1 MFPNN
6 PEDGRPPEAAPP
18 PPAVQPERNLRRWSV
33 AASLVGVALFSA
45 LIGFAVDRFVTTNFS
60 PTSTPP
66 VAATAPT
73 SLPSVPRIGPV
84 AAQNG
89 GSPTATPSAA
99 STTAAA
105 DPAVQAIQQVIQR
118 GDEEQAE
125 AVASNDPTVMKDTS
139 TPDFYQV
146 QVATNQDLVANGV
159 TAIKLVNIEWGP
171 VSVNGTTATAT
182 AWETWTTSYSDGT
195 SEQSRDRNA
204 YTLVQ
209 DNGAWRVSADDHPD
223 DLQAVTPDSGVAP
236 SAPGTGIGNPGG
248 TGTGSGNPNG
258 RGTGNPATGR
268 GNPATGTGN
277 PSPGTGN
284 PSPIRPPQ
292 PRVPRGAQDTS
303 QNWSGYSATGGTFT
317 AVSGTWTVPQFTP
330 DSPAGADAAWVGIGG
345 VNTRDLI
352 QAGTQQTVSGSGSTQ
367 YQAWVETLPQAS
379 HPVPLAVHSGD
390 SVSVNISLVPQTQ
403 NQWLVAF
410 KNNTTGQSYQVTETY
425 ASSMSSAEWIQEA
438 PSAARGRQIPL
449 DNFGAIDFSQ
459 GAAVKDGQT
468 VSISGAG
475 AQAVT
480 MVGRGGQ
487 RLASP
492 STLGADGASFT
503 VTRG

>member
-1 MFPNN
+1 MFPDN
-6 PEDGRPPEAAPP
+6 PSDWRPLEEGTQSPP
-18 PPAVQPERNLRRWSV
+18 PPAVQPARSPRRWRI
-33 AASLVGVALFSA
+33 AASLIGVALFSA

-60 PTSTPP
+60 PVSTPP
-66 VAATAPT
+66 VAAAAPT
-73 SLPSVPRIGPV
+73 TVPSVPRIGPV
-84 AAQNG
+84 AAQN
-89 GSPTATPSAA
+89 T
-99 STTAAA
+99 
-105 DPAVQAIQQVIQR
+105 DPAAQAIQQVIQR
-118 GDEEQAE
+118 GDEEQAQ
-125 AVASNDPTVMKDTS
+125 AIASNDSTVMKDTS
-139 TPDFYQV
+139 TPDFYQQ

-159 TAIKLVNIEWGP
+159 SAIKLVNIEWGP
-171 VSVNGTTATAT
+171 VSVTGTTATAT

-195 SEQSRDRNA
+195 SEQSRDRNV

-209 DNGAWRVSADDHPD
+209 DNGTWKVSADDHPD
-223 DLQAVTPDSGVAP
+223 EVQASAPGSGVAP
-236 SAPGTGIGNPGG
+236 NAPGTGIGNPGG
-248 TGTGSGNPNG
+248 TGNPNG
-258 RGTGNPATGR
+258 RGFPGGPSANPG
-268 GNPATGTGN
+268 GTGTGN
-277 PSPGTGN
+277 PSTGPGT
-284 PSPIRPPQ
+284 PSQPTRPTQ

-303 QNWSGYSATGGTFT
+303 QNWSGYSGTGGTFT
-317 AVSGTWTVPQFTP
+317 AVNGTWTVPQFTP

-390 SVSVNISLVPQTQ
+390 SVSVSISLVPNTQ

-410 KNNTTGQSYQVTETY
+410 NNNTTGQSYQVTETY

-449 DNFGAIDFSQ
+449 DNFGTIEFSQ
-459 GAAVKDGQT
+459 GSAVKDGQT
-468 VSISGAG
+468 VSIAGAG

-487 RLASP
+487 RLATP
-492 STLGADGASFT
+492 SSLGSDGASFT

>member
-6 PEDGRPPEAAPP
+6 PEDWRPLKSPQSPP
-18 PPAVQPERNLRRWSV
+18 PPAVPPQRSTRRWSV

-60 PTSTPP
+60 PATTPP
-66 VAATAPT
+66 VAAAPT
-73 SLPSVPRIGPV
+73 TVPSVPRIGPV
-84 AAQNG
+84 AAQN
-89 GSPTATPSAA
+89 T
-99 STTAAA
+99 

-118 GDEEQAE
+118 GDEEQAQ
-125 AVASNDPTVMKDTS
+125 AIASNDPTVMADTS
-139 TPDFYQV
+139 TPDFYQQ

-159 TAIKLVNIEWGP
+159 SAIKLVNIEWGP

-195 SEQSRDRNA
+195 SEQSRDRNG

-223 DLQAVTPDSGVAP
+223 DLQAVTPGSGVAP

-248 TGTGSGNPNG
+248 TGTGSGDPNG
-258 RGTGNPATGR
+258 RGTGNPATGT

-277 PSPGTGN
+277 PSP
-284 PSPIRPPQ
+284 IRPTQPRV

-449 DNFGAIDFSQ
+449 DNFGTIDFSQ
-459 GAAVKDGQT
+459 GSTVKDGHT
-468 VSISGAG
+468 VIIAGAG
-475 AQAVT
+475 AMAVT
-480 MVGRGGQ
+480 MVVRCGQ
-487 RLASP
+487 RLATP

-503 VTRG
+503 VSRG